1 MPTIVRN
8 LEPSEGPRVDL
19 RSPGFRILVV
29 EDETLIR
36 DILVRKL
43 KGLGYE
49 CDWCENGLAALNLL
63 PASAYDLIL
72 TDLMMPE
79 LGGLSLLRETQK
91 FCPDTAVI
99 LVTSVSDLNIAID
112 ALTHGAYDYIL
123 KPFSLQEVSVV
134 VARAL
139 EKRRLLLE
147 NRRYQQ
153 HLEEE
158 VASRTKQ
165 FREALE
171 LLQQTYHSTLLALGT
186 ALDSRDA
193 DSDGHALR
201 VTLYTLRLARQVG
214 ASEADLKTIEQGALL
229 HDIGKIGVPDD
240 LLRKPE
246 KLSES
251 EWQLM
256 RLHPEIGYRILSRIS
271 FLQDA
276 AKMVLN
282 HQEKYDGTGY
292 PAGLRGNEV
301 ELSARIFAVADTLD
315 CMTTDRPFQR
325 AVTFELAREEIIRVA
340 GTQLDPAIVGKFLEI
355 PLDEWKTIAQEV
367 KAKAKAHRQVS

>member
-1 MPTIVRN
+1 
-8 LEPSEGPRVDL
+8 
-19 RSPGFRILVV
+19 V

-49 CDWCENGLAALNLL
+49 CDSCEDGRAALNLL
-63 PASAYDLIL
+63 PAASYDLIL
-72 TDLMMPE
+72 TDLTMPGV
-79 LGGLSLLRETQK
+79 GGLSLLQETLK
-91 FCPDTAVI
+91 LYPDTAVI
-99 LVTSVSDLNIAID
+99 LVTSVSDLSVAVN
-112 ALTHGAYDYIL
+112 ALKHGAYDYIL
-123 KPFSLQEVSVV
+123 KPFSLQEVSVI

-158 VASRTKQ
+158 VASRTQQ
-165 FREALE
+165 FRDALE
-171 LLQQTYHSTLLALGT
+171 LLNQTYHSTLLALGT

-229 HDIGKIGVPDD
+229 HDIGKIGVPDN
-240 LLRKPE
+240 LLRKAE
-246 KLSES
+246 KLTES

-271 FLQDA
+271 FLHEA
-276 AKMVLN
+276 ARMVLN
-282 HQEKYDGTGY
+282 HQERYDGTGY

-301 ELSARIFAVADTLD
+301 VLSARIFAVADTLD
-315 CMTTDRPFQR
+315 CMTTDRPFQK
-325 AVTFELAREEIIRVA
+325 AVTFEAAREEIRRVA
-340 GTQLDPAIVGKFLEI
+340 GTQLDPAIVDKFMEI
-355 PLDEWKTIAQEV
+355 PLDEWKTIAQDV
-367 KAKAKAHRQVS
+367 KAKAKAHRQGC

>member
-1 MPTIVRN
+1 MPTVVRN
-8 LEPSEGPRVDL
+8 LDPLERAAVDSGPS
-19 RSPGFRILVV
+19 GFRVLVV

-43 KGLGYE
+43 KALGYE
-49 CDWCENGLAALNLL
+49 CDSCENGQAALNLL
-63 PASAYDLIL
+63 PASTYDLIL

-79 LGGLSLLRETQK
+79 MGGLSLLRETRAL
-91 FCPDTAVI
+91 CPDTAVI
-99 LVTSVSDLNIAID
+99 LVTSVSDLSVAVE

-123 KPFSLQEVSVV
+123 KPFSLQEVSVI

-158 VASRTKQ
+158 VASQTQQ
-165 FREALE
+165 FRDALE
-171 LLQQTYHSTLLALGT
+171 LLKQTYHSTLVALGT

-193 DSDGHALR
+193 DSEGHALR

-214 ASEADLKTIEQGALL
+214 SSGADLKTIEQGALL
-229 HDIGKIGVPDD
+229 HDIGKIGIPDD
-240 LLRKPE
+240 LLRKAE

-256 RLHPEIGYRILSRIS
+256 RRHPEIGYRILSRIS
-271 FLQDA
+271 FLREA
-276 AKMVLN
+276 ARMVLH
-282 HQEKYDGTGY
+282 HQERYDGEGY
-292 PAGLRGNEV
+292 PAGLKSDEIA
-301 ELSARIFAVADTLD
+301 LSARIFAVADTLD
-315 CMTTDRPFQR
+315 CMTTDRPFQK
-325 AVTFELAREEIIRVA
+325 AVTFETAREEIIRVA
-340 GTQLDPAIVGKFLEI
+340 GTQLDPAIVSKFLEI
-355 PLDEWKTIAQEV
+355 PLDEWKTIVQEI
-367 KAKAKAHRQVS
+367 KAKAKAHKPVY